1 MTDFIFLG
9 SKITADS
16 DGSPEIKKQLLL
28 GRKAMTNIDSV
39 LKNRDIT
46 LLTKVWLKLKLQ
58 YFGHLIRRANSLE
71 KTPRLGKYVLVKVFI
86 KEQEEKRATENKMV
100 GGHHRLNGYEFE
112 QILETEKD
120 RAAWHAAV
128 HGVTKS
134 RTRLST

>member
-1 MTDFIFLG
+1 MRIPWTVRRSYQSILKENTPKYSLEG
-9 SKITADS
+9 
-16 DGSPEIKKQLLL
+16 PIKE
-28 GRKAMTNIDSV
+28 
-39 LKNRDIT
+39 
-46 LLTKVWLKLKLQ
+46 LKLQ

-86 KEQEEKRATENKMV
+86 KEQAEKRATENKMV
-100 GGHHRLNGYEFE
+100 GGHHRLNGHEFE

>member
-1 MTDFIFLG
+1 MRVPWTPRRSNQSIL
-9 SKITADS
+9 KEVN
-16 DGSPEIKKQLLL
+16 PEYSLEGL
-28 GRKAMTNIDSV
+28 M
-39 LKNRDIT
+39 
-46 LLTKVWLKLKLQ
+46 LKLQ

-100 GGHHRLNGYEFE
+100 GGHHRLNGHEFE